1 MSDIARELFKSI
13 VTGNASQEDFDA
25 SVQQK
30 FNQAMEVRKVRLAA
44 SVYGSAANDVEESA
58 DTEDGANL
66 QEVNEASEKDV
77 EKLIKY
83 FVGMGH
89 GHTRKGN
96 SIDFGGGSVIEFSFD
111 KGKIK
116 FDGGKA
122 AGKGHFNNLK
132 DAIATLTIGMED

>member
-13 VTGNASQEDFDA
+13 VTDTASQEDFGSA
-25 SVQQK
+25 IQHE
-30 FNQAMEVRKVRLAA
+30 FNQSLEVRMVGLTGEIYNKATT
-44 SVYGSAANDVEESA
+44 SNTCEEA
-58 DTEDGANL
+58 FEG
-66 QEVNEASEKDV
+66 VNEASEKDV

-111 KGKIK
+111 KGKIR

-122 AGKGHFNNLK
+122 AGKGYFDNLK
-132 DAIATLTIGMED
+132 DAIASLTLGMED